1 MAPSPSLPDDHA
13 ARICTIFEHSFQ
25 FIGLLSPE
33 GVLLEASPSALRQA
47 RVSVEAVI
55 GKPFWQTPWWAHSEE
70 EQGRL
75 KSAIIRAGNGEF
87 VRFETTHPASD
98 GTLDPIDFSLT
109 PIRDDSGRVVYVLPE
124 GRKINSLKAAL
135 AKAAEGEQRFRELA
149 AMLPEVVYEMDATGR
164 FTFVNQKGFEKFGY
178 TQADFDAGANALDM
192 IVPEDHPRAM
202 ANIARAISGQ
212 PVYHSE
218 YTCLRKD
225 GTTFPG
231 LFYST
236 VKYRDE
242 HPVGVLGIIIDN
254 SHQKALE
261 RTLREWE
268 TRYRI
273 ATEAGLTGVWD
284 HDFQTGEMVID
295 ANLKNLL
302 GFKED
307 EITQWD
313 AWKRLLHPDDVA
325 RFMKQSRAYVN
336 GHIDRYEVQGRVLDK
351 HDRVRWILVRGIA
364 ERDASGWVRRMI
376 GSATDITRLRLVEM
390 ELEKAR
396 DDLEA
401 RVKSR
406 TRELSDANKALR
418 AVVRE
423 KIKTAR
429 ALKQREAELES
440 KTAKLEDL
448 NTALRFLLK
457 KLDREKTEV
466 EEKMMADLRD
476 LVHPYLNKLI
486 NKSQDR
492 EILALAT
499 ILDNHLKS
507 IVSPF
512 CRHLTSPTI
521 NLTPAELN
529 VANMVKAGNSTRQ
542 IAEAL
547 NVSYKT
553 VETHRVNIR
562 KKMGLTRKGSNLRT
576 CLMSMEKPLIG
587 IREV

>member
-1 MAPSPSLPDDHA
+1 
-13 ARICTIFEHSFQ
+13 
-25 FIGLLSPE
+25 
-33 GVLLEASPSALRQA
+33 
-47 RVSVEAVI
+47 
-55 GKPFWQTPWWAHSEE
+55 
-70 EQGRL
+70 
-75 KSAIIRAGNGEF
+75 
-87 VRFETTHPASD
+87 
-98 GTLDPIDFSLT
+98 
-109 PIRDDSGRVVYVLPE
+109 
-124 GRKINSLKAAL
+124 
-135 AKAAEGEQRFRELA
+135 
-149 AMLPEVVYEMDATGR
+149 
-164 FTFVNQKGFEKFGY
+164 
-178 TQADFDAGANALDM
+178 
-192 IVPEDHPRAM
+192 
-202 ANIARAISGQ
+202 
-212 PVYHSE
+212 
-218 YTCLRKD
+218 
-225 GTTFPG
+225 
-231 LFYST
+231 
-236 VKYRDE
+236 
-242 HPVGVLGIIIDN
+242 
-254 SHQKALE
+254 
-261 RTLREWE
+261 
-268 TRYRI
+268 
-273 ATEAGLTGVWD
+273 
-284 HDFQTGEMVID
+284 
-295 ANLKNLL
+295 
-302 GFKED
+302 
-307 EITQWD
+307 
-313 AWKRLLHPDDVA
+313 
-325 RFMKQSRAYVN
+325 
-336 GHIDRYEVQGRVLDK
+336 
-351 HDRVRWILVRGIA
+351 
-364 ERDASGWVRRMI
+364 MI